1 MSRPFSPTDIQQANG
16 VDFEPPPITR
26 RATIGDPVGDNAV
39 ARQRRKTTVTACD
52 RCRRRKIRCDGER
65 PCHTCNRF
73 GVRCFTTEH
82 RREGRERS
90 VSSTAD
96 TAALA
101 DRVRQLEARLAAS
114 EQQSLSSNGNVF
126 DSNHANQTGPPSL
139 HIDTTFNYPDLMS
152 DFLYTDDMS
161 YDETPM
167 TEDQVGLLV
176 PTIQITGPHGT
187 APPSPSLLSPNSP
200 SPSLFSGTS
209 NASTPDMLATTSPS
223 WAHFDTHSNSNS
235 SAFPL
240 LHPSP
245 THFDRTPPMSQWA
258 EVYDQTAHLKA
269 PGTHSRRSSISS
281 FGGLPESFFGINLD
295 CRNGSPSPQP
305 DWSQTLT
312 CQQQQQVPQSQSFDL
327 STCSAH
333 QDFALSSPSLG
344 PHSRVSAQSQ
354 PATPS
359 SILPSKSEADFLLTN
374 LFTTHPLPSSIEPTA
389 IKICLEAVYNP
400 SSASAHT
407 LSTLTPFS
415 PRMARLLVH
424 LVLTIGYVVV
434 GNEEGAEGC
443 YGEVVEGLRE
453 RGVWR
458 EGGAGV
464 LREMLGVLGEV
475 GSGGA

>member
-1 MSRPFSPTDIQQANG
+1 MSSPVPPTDQLQENG

-65 PCHTCNRF
+65 PCHTCKRF
-73 GVRCFTTEH
+73 GARCFTTEQ
-82 RREGRERS
+82 RRERS
-90 VSSTAD
+90 ASNTAD

-114 EQQSLSSNGNVF
+114 EQQQSLSSNGNPF
-126 DSNHANQTGPPSL
+126 ESNHVNQPGPPSL
-139 HIDTTFNYPDLMS
+139 HIDTSFNYPDLMS
-152 DFLYTDDMS
+152 DFPYTDEMS

-167 TEDQVGLLV
+167 TEDQMGLLV

-187 APPSPSLLSPNSP
+187 APSSPSLLSPNSP
-200 SPSLFSGTS
+200 APSLFSGTS

-223 WAHFDTHSNSNS
+223 WAHFDTNINNN

-281 FGGLPESFFGINLD
+281 FGGLPESFCGINLD
-295 CRNGSPSPQP
+295 FRSPSPQP
-305 DWSQTLT
+305 DWSQTIT
-312 CQQQQQVPQSQSFDL
+312 CQQQQQVPQHQSFDL

-333 QDFALSSPSLG
+333 QDFALPTQPISP
-344 PHSRVSAQSQ
+344 P
-354 PATPS
+354 
-359 SILPSKSEADFLLTN
+359 
-374 LFTTHPLPSSIEPTA
+374 
-389 IKICLEAVYNP
+389 
-400 SSASAHT
+400 
-407 LSTLTPFS
+407 
-415 PRMARLLVH
+415 
-424 LVLTIGYVVV
+424 
-434 GNEEGAEGC
+434 
-443 YGEVVEGLRE
+443 
-453 RGVWR
+453 
-458 EGGAGV
+458 
-464 LREMLGVLGEV
+464 
-475 GSGGA
+475 